1 MRQRVG
7 AEPNLAK
14 RRKSLDKQFPG
25 RGEKLKLHLSNWGGS
40 ERFRMGE
47 V

>member
-1 MRQRVG
+1 MAG
-7 AEPNLAK
+7 GKKPEKETFWNMKLF
-14 RRKSLDKQFPG
+14 SQFPG
-25 RGEKLKLHLSNWGGS
+25 RGEKLKLRLSSWGGS

>member
-1 MRQRVG
+1 M
-7 AEPNLAK
+7 AEPKLA
-14 RRKSLDKQFPG
+14 RSRKSLDKRFPG
-25 RGEKLKLHLSNWGGS
+25 RGEKLKLCLSSWGGS